1 MMQLEE
7 FDPFVPYRLRSVSI
21 EQAGHIL
28 QVSRRT
34 IYYWI
39 RAKRLSTIRTRLGS
53 QRILTD
59 SLKSRWILK
68 F

>member
-1 MMQLEE
+1 MFLED
-7 FDPFVPYRLRSVSI
+7 FDPFVPTQVRSVSI
-21 EQAGHIL
+21 DQAGEIL
-28 QVSRRT
+28 RVSRRT

-39 RAKRLSTIRTRLGS
+39 QSKRLSTIRTQLGS

-59 SLKSRWILK
+59 SLRSRWILK